1 MTYCSWQLL
10 VCLCLAVVLAWLLP
24 QRWQPWSIAA
34 VTAGFMA
41 WVAPVSLA
49 VLTASSCLV
58 YWSMGLKR
66 PETGVVLAGAGGLAS
81 VFVYYK
87 LRVDASQQAAIPLGL
102 SYYTFRLIHYSFEA
116 YKGKLPRHQL
126 SEVVLYLFFLPTL
139 IVGPI
144 HRFGPFVRDLRR
156 RRWDTIVFSG
166 GLERILVGYF
176 KVVVLA
182 NYLVNQKIVLLMP
195 VLADDSFGQAYFDAI
210 ILWLN
215 LYLQFSGYSDIAI
228 GFSALVGFRVM
239 ENFNFPFIAA
249 NIKEFWMRW
258 HISLTSWCRE
268 YVFQP
273 VLSFSRSPLLAI
285 CMAMIILG
293 LWHEVSLRYILWGLY
308 HGAGIATW
316 HFFQKIKPQGNSRQH
331 PLLKLSGRIVATL
344 ITLNFVILS
353 YPVTTFIQEKMLE
366 SLS

>member
-1 MTYCSWQLL
+1 M
-10 VCLCLAVVLAWLLP
+10 LAWLLP
-24 QRWQPWSIAA
+24 RRWQPWSIAA

-49 VLTASSCLV
+49 VLTASACFV

-66 PETGVVLAGAGGLAS
+66 PETGIVLAGVGGVAS

-87 LRVDASQQAAIPLGL
+87 LRVDASQQTAIPLGL

-126 SEVVLYLFFLPTL
+126 SEVLLYLFFLPTL

-144 HRFGPFVRDLRR
+144 HRFGPFVRDLSR

-182 NYLVNQKIVLLMP
+182 NYLVNQKLALLM
-195 VLADDSFGQAYFDAI
+195 VVSADDSFGQAYLDAVV
-210 ILWLN
+210 LWLN

-228 GFSALVGFRVM
+228 GFSALAGFRVM
-239 ENFNFPFIAA
+239 ENFNFPFLAP
-249 NIKEFWMRW
+249 NIKEFWTRW

-273 VLSFSRSPLLAI
+273 ILSFSRSPLLAI

-293 LWHEVSLRYILWGLY
+293 LWHEISLRYILWGLY
-308 HGAGIATW
+308 HGIGIAAW
-316 HFFQKIKPQGNSRQH
+316 HLFQKIKPRGSNRQH
-331 PLLKLSGRIVATL
+331 LLLKLSGRIVATL

-353 YPVTTFIQEKMLE
+353 YPVTTFIQEKMLKFL
-366 SLS
+366 SLVIECIR